1 MEIIISN
8 SNGIPIYEQI
18 KNQLKNKILNN
29 ELKEGELLPSIRSL
43 ARDLKCSVITTKN
56 AYEELEKEGFV
67 ITVPSK
73 GIYVATINKDLVK
86 ERQLTKIEEL
96 LKEVLILAKTCDIKQ
111 KDIIEILEI
120 LSKEDIND

>member
-67 ITVPSK
+67 ITVPAK

-96 LKEVLILAKTCDIKQ
+96 LKEVLILSKTCDIKQ

-120 LSKEDIND
+120 LSKEDFND

>member
-67 ITVPSK
+67 ITVPAK